1 MREDWGLLH
10 IFSQIIPLQEFDP
23 SVDKVTIIII
33 ITLEMK
39 SSPQSSL
46 AEYQKPFFY
55 SQQLASLAE
64 SKPELPCLH
73 RGQLTTAEKVWDDV
87 LRAAT
92 WMQRNGVER
101 GSIVLFCLSADHP
114 DTQTLFMA
122 ASHAGATV
130 TLVPAHASAARLME
144 IANQVSPACIFLD
157 AGTASIHSQIDST
170 LTIWMSPGLS
180 KGDWNEVELDEIFT
194 TRPAWGLPF
203 PGQTDDSALML
214 FDDQENSPADVWTH
228 RRLGEMAAGAD
239 GKRLMGIGGLSL
251 AA

>member
-1 MREDWGLLH
+1 MAFQEYE
-10 IFSQIIPLQEFDP
+10 PL
-23 SVDKVTIIII
+23 VDKVTIIII
-33 ITLEMK
+33 IALEMK
-39 SSPQSSL
+39 SCPQPSL

-55 SQQLASLAE
+55 SQHLASLAE

-130 TLVPAHASAARLME
+130 TLVPAHASEVRIME

-157 AGTASIHSQIDST
+157 VGTASMHAQIDST
-170 LTIWMSPGLS
+170 LTIWMTPGLS
-180 KGDWNEVELDEIFT
+180 KGDWNEVELDEIFS

-214 FDDQENSPADVWTH
+214 FDEQENSPADVWTH
-228 RRLGEMAAGAD
+228 RRLGEMSAGSEE
-239 GKRLMGIGGLSL
+239 KRLMGIGGLSL

>member
-1 MREDWGLLH
+1 MGLLH

-23 SVDKVTIIII
+23 PVDKVTIIII

-39 SSPQSSL
+39 SSSQSSL